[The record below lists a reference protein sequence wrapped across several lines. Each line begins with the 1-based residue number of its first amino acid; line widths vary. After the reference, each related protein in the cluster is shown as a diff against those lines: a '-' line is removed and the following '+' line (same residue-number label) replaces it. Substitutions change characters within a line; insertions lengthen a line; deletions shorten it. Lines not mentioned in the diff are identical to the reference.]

1 MRFNVQNLAE
11 CLVQLLDTHSK
22 IYPFTNRKIHSR
34 ANFSYFRD
42 SSFFEKKILAD
53 KISLLLQKR
62 KKFPSS
68 TRKMGWIRF
77 RLSPCPICYYLRL
90 SKEITDGWCWFFMK
104 KKRREKNFG
113 IFPLYAAAAVFA
125 HLRLLRNIPFLQRVD
140 ALHKLLWNFSFTLLM
155 NYSTRKN
162 LHIFFALSWNL
173 NSLYVWT
180 LPHYTAT
187 HHHRIATPAR
197 CEVISGILQSPF
209 WLHPS
214 SRWCH
219 PTAIHNALLYIEYN
233 PSLLLHLRKYVEC

>member
-1 MRFNVQNLAE
+1 MNSIPPLS
-11 CLVQLLDTHSK
+11 LPYLLS
-22 IYPFTNRKIHSR
+22 S
-34 ANFSYFRD
+34 
-42 SSFFEKKILAD
+42 SSF
-53 KISLLLQKR
+53 QR
-62 KKFPSS
+62 
-68 TRKMGWIRF
+68 
-77 RLSPCPICYYLRL
+77 
-90 SKEITDGWCWFFMK
+90 ITDGWCWFFMK

-187 HHHRIATPAR
+187 TIELPPRHGAKLFLAFYNHLFDSIHRR
-197 CEVISGILQSPF
+197 DGVIRLRSTMHYFISNTIRACYYIWGNMWSVRACNS
-209 WLHPS
+209 HPMIFIRVFFLFCCS
-214 SRWCH
+214 F
-219 PTAIHNALLYIEYN
+219 
-233 PSLLLHLRKYVEC
+233 